1 MTALMLHNYIVAIK
15 NALCILIMVNKNQ
28 IFSFISICVSYLENF
43 CLLIKTVELKWLKL
57 QNAFAVTMGGEMN
70 NV

>member
-1 MTALMLHNYIVAIK
+1 MLY
-15 NALCILIMVNKNQ
+15 
-28 IFSFISICVSYLENF
+28 VSLSW
-43 CLLIKTVELKWLKL
+43 LIKIKYFVLLVYVCLKWLKL